1 MALEDDAEDP
11 KVLEDEEVV
20 ELDKDVPAEAAE
32 DRVELPDKDVAEPEA
47 DEIIELEPELAEGM
61 VAMVEEVFKL
71 VELGTELEE

>member
-32 DRVELPDKDVAEPEA
+32 DRAELPDKDVAEPEA